1 MKVLSKTAFRNPF
14 VLASFL
20 VVGFLVVSSLTLA
33 QTTPVVP
40 AVSKKL
46 APAPA
51 KPATAVKPATAK
63 AVPVAAKQL
72 AAPVQAA
79 PSNGQSSIGSAS
91 GAATTITN
99 QGLQPASLVSPL
111 TSQTTSSPAGTVSN
125 ALASTGSTSTGS
137 TPTGSNST
145 GSTATGSTPGDPRTP
160 VAGQGIGTFLWPGGW
175 TLTAYGC
182 FRTGTRLFCDFDTT
196 NQNNLSANTTIWSG
210 AGGVNLVD
218 DGGKITQRHNAF
230 FVGQDGSQFPTA
242 YISPQPVRFIIE
254 YDDVDPRYTSVSL
267 VLVRERIQGVPITPI
282 DPSQPVGTM
291 PARVAASAPAS
302 GTPGAQPASGDAL
315 GKATNAVNNVSDQK
329 KKAQGLWQSVQ
340 GAVQPH

>member
-14 VLASFL
+14 VLASIAVL
-20 VVGFLVVSSLTLA
+20 GFLAASSLTLA

-40 AVSKKL
+40 AVPKKL
-46 APAPA
+46 APATA
-51 KPATAVKPATAK
+51 KPATAVKPAAATAK
-63 AVPVAAKQL
+63 PVAAKQL

-91 GAATTITN
+91 GGATAITN

-111 TSQTTSSPAGTVSN
+111 TSQTNSNPAGTVSS

-137 TPTGSNST
+137 TAT
-145 GSTATGSTPGDPRTP
+145 GSTATGSTPGDPRAP
-160 VAGQGIGTFLWPGGW
+160 VAGQGVGTLLWPGGW

-230 FVGQDGSQFPTA
+230 FVGQDGSQFQTA

-254 YDDVDPRYTSVSL
+254 YDDVDPRYTSASL
-267 VLVRERIQGVPITPI
+267 VLVRERIQGVPITAI
-282 DPSQPVGTM
+282 DPSQPAGTM

-302 GTPGAQPASGDAL
+302 GTQGAQPASGDAL
-315 GKATNAVNNVSDQK
+315 GKATNAVNNVSEQK

>member
-1 MKVLSKTAFRNPF
+1 MKVLSKMAFRKPF
-14 VLASFL
+14 VLASIAVASFL
-20 VVGFLVVSSLTLA
+20 VASSLTLA
-33 QTTPVVP
+33 QTTPIVP
-40 AVSKKL
+40 VPKKL
-46 APAPA
+46 APAKA
-51 KPATAVKPATAK
+51 ATAVKPAAATAK
-63 AVPVAAKQL
+63 PVAAKQL

-91 GAATTITN
+91 GAATGTTN

-111 TSQTTSSPAGTVSN
+111 TSQTNSSPAGTVSN
-125 ALASTGSTSTGS
+125 ALASTGST
-137 TPTGSNST
+137 PT
-145 GSTATGSTPGDPRTP
+145 GSTATGSTPGDPRAP
-160 VAGQGIGTFLWPGGW
+160 VAGQGVGTFLWPGGW

-182 FRTGTRLFCDFDTT
+182 FRTGTRLFCDFDTI
-196 NQNNLSANTTIWSG
+196 NQNNLTANTTIWSG
-210 AGGVNLVD
+210 AGGVNIVD

-230 FVGQDGSQFPTA
+230 FVGQDGSQFQTA

-282 DPSQPVGTM
+282 DPSQPAGTM

-302 GTPGAQPASGDAL
+302 GTQGAQPTGGNAL
-315 GKATNAVNNVSDQK
+315 GKATNAVNNVSDQQ

>member
-1 MKVLSKTAFRNPF
+1 MKVLSKAAFRNPLS
-14 VLASFL
+14 LASIVVVVLL
-20 VVGFLVVSSLTLA
+20 VASSLTLA
-33 QTTPVVP
+33 QTAPVVP
-40 AVSKKL
+40 VPKKL
-46 APAPA
+46 APA

-72 AAPVQAA
+72 AAPAPAA

-91 GAATTITN
+91 GAATATTN

-111 TSQTTSSPAGTVSN
+111 TSQTSSSPAGTVSN
-125 ALASTGSTSTGS
+125 ALASTGSTPTGS
-137 TPTGSNST
+137 TS
-145 GSTATGSTPGDPRTP
+145 GDPRAP

-230 FVGQDGSQFPTA
+230 FVGQDGSQFQTA
-242 YISPQPVRFIIE
+242 YVSPQPVRFIIE
-254 YDDVDPRYTSVSL
+254 YDDVDARYTSVSL

-282 DPSQPVGTM
+282 DPSQPAGTM
-291 PARVAASAPAS
+291 PARATASAPAS
-302 GTPGAQPASGDAL
+302 GTPGTQPAASNAL
-315 GKATNAVNNVSDQK
+315 GSATNAVNNASDQK

>member
-1 MKVLSKTAFRNPF
+1 MKVLSKTAFRNPLA
-14 VLASFL
+14 LASIV
-20 VVGFLVVSSLTLA
+20 VVGLLVASSLTLA

-40 AVSKKL
+40 LPKK
-46 APAPA
+46 PAP
-51 KPATAVKPATAK
+51 VKPATTVKPVAAK

-72 AAPVQAA
+72 AAPAPAA

-91 GAATTITN
+91 GAATATTN
-99 QGLQPASLVSPL
+99 QGLQPAALVSPL
-111 TSQTTSSPAGTVSN
+111 TSQTNSSPAGTVSN
-125 ALASTGSTSTGS
+125 ALASTGST
-137 TPTGSNST
+137 PT
-145 GSTATGSTPGDPRTP
+145 GSTATGSTLGDPRAP

-182 FRTGTRLFCDFDTT
+182 FRTGTRLFCDFDTI
-196 NQNNLSANTTIWSG
+196 NQNNLTANTTIWSG
-210 AGGVNLVD
+210 AGGVNVVD

-230 FVGQDGSQFPTA
+230 FVGQDGSQFQTA
-242 YISPQPVRFIIE
+242 YVSPQPVRFIIE

-282 DPSQPVGTM
+282 DPSQPAGTM
-291 PARVAASAPAS
+291 PARVAATAPAS
-302 GTPGAQPASGDAL
+302 GTPGAQPTAGNAL
-315 GKATNAVNNVSDQK
+315 GKATNAVNNVSDQQ

>member
-1 MKVLSKTAFRNPF
+1 LKRRQKMKVLSKAAFRNPLS
-14 VLASFL
+14 LASIVVVVLL
-20 VVGFLVVSSLTLA
+20 VASSLTLA
-33 QTTPVVP
+33 QTAPVVP
-40 AVSKKL
+40 VPKKL
-46 APAPA
+46 APA

-72 AAPVQAA
+72 TAPAQAA

-91 GAATTITN
+91 GAATATTN

-111 TSQTTSSPAGTVSN
+111 TSQTSSSPAGTVSN
-125 ALASTGSTSTGS
+125 ALASTGSTPTGS
-137 TPTGSNST
+137 TPTGSTS
-145 GSTATGSTPGDPRTP
+145 GDPRAP

-230 FVGQDGSQFPTA
+230 FVGQDGSQFQTA
-242 YISPQPVRFIIE
+242 YVSPQPVRFIIE
-254 YDDVDPRYTSVSL
+254 YDDVDARYTSVSL

-282 DPSQPVGTM
+282 DPSQPAGTM
-291 PARVAASAPAS
+291 PARATASAPAS
-302 GTPGAQPASGDAL
+302 GTPGAQPAASNAL
-315 GKATNAVNNVSDQK
+315 GSATNAVNNASDQK

>member
-14 VLASFL
+14 VLASIA
-20 VVGFLVVSSLTLA
+20 VAGFLVASSLTLA
-33 QTTPVVP
+33 QTTPAVP
-40 AVSKKL
+40 VPKKL
-46 APAPA
+46 APA

-72 AAPVQAA
+72 AATAPAA
-79 PSNGQSSIGSAS
+79 PSSGQSSIGSAS
-91 GAATTITN
+91 GAATATTN

-111 TSQTTSSPAGTVSN
+111 TSQTSSSPAGTVSN
-125 ALASTGSTSTGS
+125 ALASTSS
-137 TPTGSNST
+137 TPT
-145 GSTATGSTPGDPRTP
+145 GSTATGSTTGDPRAP
-160 VAGQGIGTFLWPGGW
+160 VAGQGIGTILWPGGW

-182 FRTGTRLFCDFDTT
+182 FRSGTRLFCDFDTT
-196 NQNNLSANTTIWSG
+196 NQNNLTANTTIWSG

-230 FVGQDGSQFPTA
+230 FVGQDGSQFQTA
-242 YISPQPVRFIIE
+242 YVSPQPVRFIIE
-254 YDDVDPRYTSVSL
+254 YDDVDARYTSVSL

-282 DPSQPVGTM
+282 DPSQPAGTM

-302 GTPGAQPASGDAL
+302 GTQGAQSAAGGDAL

-340 GAVQPH
+340 SAVQPH